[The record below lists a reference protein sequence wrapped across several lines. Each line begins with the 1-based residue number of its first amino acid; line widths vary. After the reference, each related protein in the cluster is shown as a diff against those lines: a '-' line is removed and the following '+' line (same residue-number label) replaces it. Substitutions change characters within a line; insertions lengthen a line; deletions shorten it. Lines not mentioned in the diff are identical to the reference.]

1 MIEYLDFFGQPFR
14 LNYKGKYLFKSSF
27 STGISIFLIIGI
39 SLFCFWNLYEMF
51 QHQGIII
58 NSYQTLLSDNEYYI
72 LSNNNFS
79 LAFQIYTLDRQNI
92 FDQNS
97 NLSKYFTIMFFSG
110 WSQSSNFKYYR
121 M

>member
-58 NSYQTLLSDNEYYI
+58 NSDKTLLSDNKYYI
-72 LSNNNFS
+72 LSN
-79 LAFQIYTLDRQNI
+79 YTW
-92 FDQNS
+92 
-97 NLSKYFTIMFFSG
+97 LSKFTL
-110 WSQSSNFKYYR
+110 
-121 M
+121 